1 MISEKLRKTENLLNG
16 IVQATKC
23 LLIISD
29 YDLAINQAIA
39 MLGKATEVDVVRIFQ
54 IDNSQT
60 DLPLISQWYAWA
72 KEEVKG
78 EDTCPLKDF
87 SLIEEGFERWY
98 DLFKNGNSVKGAV
111 ALFPAKE
118 RDNQVLAGIKS
129 LLACPI
135 MIKGV
140 LWGYILYENKHSEQI
155 WCEQEEAVLMTVAAG
170 LGAVI
175 GRRRAE
181 EALGLAYEDL
191 ELRVAERTQK
201 LAAANETLHNE
212 IVERIRME
220 ERLRFLGQHDPLTGL
235 KNRAFFQEEMRSLD
249 SLGSPVGIILCDVDG
264 LKYVNDFL
272 GHDAGDRLL
281 IAAAKAL
288 KMCFREDDCIA
299 RIGGDE
305 FAILL
310 KNTSQDQLA
319 RACVRIKEAIAR
331 NNKLEEGI
339 PLSLSVGCAG
349 RNGNSRSL
357 ADLFKEADNNMY
369 KEKVQST
376 HKARSSIAKA
386 MMKVLRKRE
395 CFDEGYEFRL
405 EKIVANLAIAAGV
418 SEVKLNDLALLAQF
432 HNYSSITVPPE
443 VMLKEGELT
452 ESERIQIKRHCE
464 NGQRIA
470 QLIPELSQQAE
481 WILSH
486 HEWWNGRGV
495 PQGAAGEQ
503 IPLEAR
509 ILAICDMYDSLT
521 NPNRRTPILD
531 HEEAVNIINKQAGSR
546 LDPFLVERF
555 IEITG

>member
-54 IDNSQT
+54 IDNLQT

-140 LWGYILYENKHSEQI
+140 LWGFILYENKHSEQI